1 MEINSSDTILVC
13 DDSLTNC
20 MILSALVQD
29 NFSAKV
35 LSITDPR
42 LVMDKLKSEDISVL
56 FLDIEMPYLSG
67 LEVIESVR
75 EVYDID
81 QLPIL
86 IISGKEGPEICNSA
100 LSRGANDFI
109 SKPFNEEEVILR
121 TRNILKSYR
130 HFQVL
135 TMMNEKLEDLVE
147 MRTKELEDAN
157 DSLIHCLAKAGELRD
172 DNTGQHIIRVG
183 EYSRII
189 AQGLGLPK
197 SIVTMIAKA
206 APLHD
211 IGKIG
216 IPDSILLKPGRLT
229 DEERVQMNTHSMQ
242 GFSLLEANNSN
253 VIDVARSIIATHHEK
268 WDGSGYPNN
277 LSGESIPVEGRIV
290 AVADVFDA
298 LTTERPY
305 KEAWSV
311 EAAIELLQK
320 ESGKA
325 FEPRLVEVFIENL
338 PQVLDI
344 KQKYSDTLGTEIV

>member
-1 MEINSSDTILVC
+1 MEKNNSDTILIC

-20 MILSALVQD
+20 MILTALVQD
-29 NFSAKV
+29 NFTAKV
-35 LSITDPR
+35 LMVTDPR
-42 LVMDKLKSEDISVL
+42 QVMPKLKSENVSVL

-67 LEVIESVR
+67 LEVIELVR
-75 EVYDID
+75 EHYDID

-86 IISGKEGPEICNSA
+86 IISGKEGNEIRNNA

-109 SKPFNEEEVILR
+109 KKPFNSEEVILR
-121 TRNILKSYR
+121 TRNILKSYH

-135 TMMNEKLEDLVE
+135 TMMNEKLEELVE

-157 DSLIHCLAKAGELRD
+157 DSLIHCLARAGELRD

-183 EYSRII
+183 QYSRVI
-189 AQGLGLPK
+189 AHALGLPK
-197 SIVTMIAKA
+197 QIVTMIEKA

-229 DEERVQMNTHSMQ
+229 DEERNQMNTHSMQ
-242 GFSLLEANNSN
+242 GFSLLESNNSS
-253 VIDVARSIIATHHEK
+253 VIEVARSIIATHHER
-268 WDGSGYPNN
+268 WDGTGYPNN
-277 LSGESIPVEGRIV
+277 LVGESIPIEGRIV

-305 KEAWSV
+305 KKAWSI
-311 EAAIELLQK
+311 EAAINLLKK
-320 ESGKA
+320 ESGSA
-325 FEPRLVEVFIENL
+325 FEPRIIEVFIENL
-338 PQVLDI
+338 AQVLEI
-344 KQKYSDTLGTEIV
+344 KELYSDDVEIELL